1 MNPVFLLRLTFDLT
15 AVSLLV
21 IGLAYWWLGNT
32 VHELAGTAMFVLL
45 VAHNVFNRRWY
56 GAVKQTRAEPRSLFN
71 VAITFLLM
79 TGMLVLLITS
89 VLISNTLADF
99 IPALGSFT
107 ARQIH
112 VFAGYWVLVI
122 VAVHLGLRWPLLMG
136 VARNVL
142 GVSKPSAVRT
152 LVLRLLAIAIAVHGV
167 WSSFALG
174 IGSKLAMQ
182 MTLDWWNFEE
192 SVAGFFIHCIAIAG
206 LYMFLTYYILKWI
219 QQRKRRTPA
228 VAAAALSLFFAV
240 SSAETNA
247 QTQAPGSKGG
257 HLAAD
262 NRLRDLLQHPA
273 FAGFGR
279 LILPWDNRTH
289 NESMPLSNL
298 GSLLPYHTQVRA
310 DVVVGSLNRMIDDV
324 NDGKPVFYDFY
335 SAAQKQEQPSRAS
348 TGLFFFRGRPGAP
361 FAVISPGGGFSY
373 VGSIHEGFPYA
384 VEISKKGYNAFVLR
398 YRAGEGGAVATQDLA
413 AAISYIFR
421 NAETLGVS
429 TGSYSLW
436 GSSAGAR
443 MAAAIG
449 SHGVAKF
456 GGDDLPKPSSVMMAY
471 TAHSDYSAHEPP
483 TFVVVGE
490 DDGIAPPSAMERRI
504 AALRKAGTEVEYRKY
519 KNVGHGFGLGTGTS
533 AEGWIADANRFWGKF
548 VHRRTSQ

>member
-1 MNPVFLLRLTFDLT
+1 MSVVRNLFGITQ
-15 AVSLLV
+15 ASL
-21 IGLAYWWLGNT
+21 
-32 VHELAGTAMFVLL
+32 
-45 VAHNVFNRRWY
+45 
-56 GAVKQTRAEPRSLFN
+56 
-71 VAITFLLM
+71 
-79 TGMLVLLITS
+79 
-89 VLISNTLADF
+89 
-99 IPALGSFT
+99 
-107 ARQIH
+107 
-112 VFAGYWVLVI
+112 
-122 VAVHLGLRWPLLMG
+122 
-136 VARNVL
+136 
-142 GVSKPSAVRT
+142 VRT
-152 LVLRLLAIAIAVHGV
+152 LMLRLLAVAIAVHGV

-192 SVAGFFIHCIAIAG
+192 SVAGFFVHCIAIAG
-206 LYMFLTYYILKWI
+206 LYIFLTYYILKWV

-228 VAAAALSLFFAV
+228 VAVAALSLFFAV

-247 QTQAPGSKGG
+247 QAQATGSKGG

-279 LILPWDNRTH
+279 LILPWDNRAY

-298 GSLLPYHTQVRA
+298 GSLLPYHTHVRP

-335 SAAQKQEQPSRAS
+335 TAAQKQEQPSRAN
-348 TGLFFFRGRPGAP
+348 TGLFFFRGKPGAP

-384 VEISKKGYNAFVLR
+384 VEISNKGYNAFVLK

-421 NAETLGVS
+421 NAEKLGVS
-429 TGSYSLW
+429 TDNYSLW

-456 GGDDLPKPSSVMMAY
+456 GGDDASKAVIRGDGLYGAFRLF
-471 TAHSDYSAHEPP
+471 AQRASD
-483 TFVVVGE
+483 VC
-490 DDGIAPPSAMERRI
+490 
-504 AALRKAGTEVEYRKY
+504 
-519 KNVGHGFGLGTGTS
+519 
-533 AEGWIADANRFWGKF
+533 
-548 VHRRTSQ
+548 HRRRG